1 MSKKNTKDPQMQ
13 LNAYYAATQKYKS
26 INSLLMFVIFALV
39 LLLGFV
45 IYLNQTS
52 IWVAIPG
59 QSFEASRAFK
69 DPYRGF
75 TAEDHMTEF
84 CQLMFTFSADGFE
97 ANLDRAE
104 HLATKSVYD
113 KWHNFYYV
121 ERQASGQPAYYS
133 WVENSIIVDLQVD
146 SVRHQFLEGG
156 TVYVQLWG
164 KQVFKKDYD
173 YTTKD
178 EVVVQYDAL
187 IEPLTFKNS
196 NNRKGMRVVDFQVV
210 KSEAL

>member
-1 MSKKNTKDPQMQ
+1 MQ